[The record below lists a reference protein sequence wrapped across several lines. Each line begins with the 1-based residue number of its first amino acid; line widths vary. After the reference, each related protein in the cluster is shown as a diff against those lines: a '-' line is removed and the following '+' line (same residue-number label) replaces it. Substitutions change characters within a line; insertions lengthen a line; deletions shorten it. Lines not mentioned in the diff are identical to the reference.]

1 MSESTSASKEAAS
14 PARRRAAT
22 VSGCP
27 FDLKN
32 PDLQS
37 SPARFQAF
45 AELRRGNPVYWNP
58 ESDSQGFWAVTR
70 YEDVVTVVQ
79 DPETFSA
86 DARNGGM
93 RIFNI
98 QDVTASPRAHLL
110 SLDPPRH
117 TEFRKVLQPLFAPDA
132 VRSLAPRIAARA
144 QRLVS
149 ALAPRGK
156 ADFVADIA
164 VPMTLGLLVDL
175 LDVPERD
182 AEKLLHWSNV
192 FVGDDDPDYQATLD
206 IRQKAVLDMDAYV
219 QPLLEARRNGAG
231 GDFISLLSRVRV
243 DGEAL
248 DFDAF
253 TVNFG
258 AFVIAGNETT
268 RHALSAAMLAL
279 HDFPAEKQRLIEQP
293 SLIAAAAKELIRWA
307 TPLMHVRRTATRDAE
322 LGGQR
327 IAKGDKVVVWYSS
340 ANRDEAQWPDAER
353 LDVCRFARGSVPQ
366 HLGFG
371 AGVHHCLGWR
381 YAELQMECVIREL
394 LRSLPDVH
402 VAGTARVLRSN
413 FIAGIKSLPI
423 AFAPAKS

>member
-1 MSESTSASKEAAS
+1 MSESKAAKDDGASA
-14 PARRRAAT
+14 ARRRAAT

-27 FDLKN
+27 FDLKS

-37 SPARFQAF
+37 GPERFQAF
-45 AELRRGNPVYWNP
+45 AELRRDDPVYWNP
-58 ESDSQGFWAVTR
+58 ESDSSGFWAITR
-70 YEDVVTVVQ
+70 YNDVVAVVQ
-79 DPETFSA
+79 DAETFSA
-86 DARNGGM
+86 DVHNGGM

-98 QDVTASPRAHLL
+98 QDVTVSPRAHLL

-117 TEFRKVLQPLFAPDA
+117 TQFRKVLQPLFAPGA
-132 VRSLAPRIAARA
+132 VRAFAPGIAARA

-149 ALAPRGK
+149 AIAAKGK

-164 VPMTLGLLVDL
+164 IPMTLGLLVDL
-175 LDVPERD
+175 LDVPEED
-182 AEKLLHWSNV
+182 AERLLHWSNV

-219 QPLLEARRNGAG
+219 LSLLEARKTGAG
-231 GDFISLLSRVRV
+231 GDFISLLARVRV
-243 DGEAL
+243 DGEPL

-279 HDFPAEKQRLIEQP
+279 NDFPAEKQRLIEQP
-293 SLIAAAAKELIRWA
+293 ELIPAAAKELIRWA
-307 TPLMHVRRTATRDAE
+307 TPLMHVRRTAMRDTE

-340 ANRDEAQWPDAER
+340 ANRDRAQWPDADR
-353 LDVCRFARGSVPQ
+353 LDVCRFGRASVPQ

-381 YAELQMECVIREL
+381 YAEWQMECVLREL
-394 LRSLPDVH
+394 LWVLPDVH
-402 VAGTARVLRSN
+402 VAAAPRILRSN

-423 AFAPAKS
+423 AFTPRQA